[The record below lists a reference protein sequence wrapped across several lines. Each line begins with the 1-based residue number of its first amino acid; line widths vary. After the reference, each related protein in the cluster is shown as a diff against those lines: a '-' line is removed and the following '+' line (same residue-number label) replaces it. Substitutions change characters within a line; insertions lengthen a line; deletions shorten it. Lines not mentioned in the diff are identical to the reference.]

1 MQADELFES
10 MTQSILDGDAELA
23 VELAVR
29 SLEAGIDPLEAINQ
43 GYLPGVTEIGDAFGA
58 GEAFI
63 PELVMAGGAM
73 KAAMAVLE
81 PEMVERG
88 TAREHHG
95 TVVLATVRGDVH
107 DIGKSLVGTIMSAHG
122 FRVVDL
128 GVNVAPAAI
137 VEAVREAGA
146 DVVGLSALL
155 TTTMPAQGEAIRA
168 LEAAGLRSQ
177 VKVLV
182 GGAPVT
188 PAWAEQVGADAY
200 GENAVDAVAIARRLL
215 GLDQDVKRQRGSLRD

>member
-1 MQADELFES
+1 VVQADELFEA
-10 MTQSILDGDAELA
+10 MTQSILDGDADLATELA
-23 VELAVR
+23 LR
-29 SLEAGIDPLEAINQ
+29 CLEEGIDPLGAINE
-43 GYLPGVTEIGDAFGA
+43 GFLPGVTEVGDAFGA
-58 GEAFI
+58 GQAFI

-73 KAAMAVLE
+73 KAALAVLE
-81 PEMVERG
+81 PAVVERG
-88 TAREHHG
+88 PARETPG
-95 TVVLATVRGDVH
+95 TLVLATVQGDVH

-137 VEAVREAGA
+137 VEAVRDVGA
-146 DVVGLSALL
+146 DLVGLSSLL
-155 TTTMPAQGEAIRA
+155 TTTMPAQGETIRA

-177 VKVLV
+177 VKVMV

-200 GENAVDAVAIARRLL
+200 GEDAVDAVATARRLL
-215 GLDQDVKRQRGSLRD
+215 GLDERVE

>member
-10 MTQSILDGDAELA
+10 MTQSILDGDAQVA
-23 VELAVR
+23 AELAVR
-29 SLEAGIDPLEAINQ
+29 SLEAGIDPLEAINE
-43 GYLPGVTEIGDAFGA
+43 GYLPGVTEVGDAFGA
-58 GEAFI
+58 GLAFL

-73 KAAMAVLE
+73 KAAIAVLE

-88 TAREHHG
+88 TSRKQHG
-95 TVVLATVRGDVH
+95 TVVLASVRGDVH
-107 DIGKSLVGTIMSAHG
+107 DIGKSLVGTILSAHG

-128 GVNVAPAAI
+128 GVDVAPAAI
-137 VEAVREAGA
+137 VEAVREVNA
-146 DVVGLSALL
+146 DVVGLSSLL

-168 LEAAGLRSQ
+168 LEVAGLRSQ

-200 GENAVDAVAIARRLL
+200 GEDAVDAVATTRRLL
-215 GLDQDVKRQRGSLRD
+215 GLDEEVEETG

>member
-10 MTQSILDGDAELA
+10 MTQSILDGDAQVA

-29 SLEAGIDPLEAINQ
+29 SLEVGIDPLEAINE
-43 GYLPGVTEIGDAFGA
+43 GYLPGVTEVGDAFAA
-58 GEAFI
+58 GLAFL

-73 KAAMAVLE
+73 KAAIAVLE

-88 TAREHHG
+88 TSRRQHG
-95 TVVLATVRGDVH
+95 TVVLASVRGDVH
-107 DIGKSLVGTIMSAHG
+107 DIGKSLVGTILSAHG

-128 GVNVAPAAI
+128 GVDVAPAAI
-137 VEAVREAGA
+137 VDAVREVDA
-146 DVVGLSALL
+146 DVVGLSSLL
-155 TTTMPAQGEAIRA
+155 TTTMPAQAEAIRA
-168 LEAAGLRSQ
+168 LEVAGLRSQ

-188 PAWAEQVGADAY
+188 PAWAEQVGADGY
-200 GENAVDAVAIARRLL
+200 GEDAVDAVATTRRLL
-215 GLDQDVKRQRGSLRD
+215 GLDEEVEETG

>member
-1 MQADELFES
+1 
-10 MTQSILDGDAELA
+10 
-23 VELAVR
+23 
-29 SLEAGIDPLEAINQ
+29 
-43 GYLPGVTEIGDAFGA
+43 
-58 GEAFI
+58 
-63 PELVMAGGAM
+63 M

-137 VEAVREAGA
+137 VAAVREVGA

-200 GENAVDAVAIARRLL
+200 GENAVDAVAVARRLL
-215 GLDQDVKRQRGSLRD
+215 GLDEDVERQRGSPRD

>member
-10 MTQSILDGDAELA
+10 MTQSILDGDAEVA
-23 VELAVR
+23 AELAIR
-29 SLEAGIDPLEAINQ
+29 CLQAGIDPLEAINH
-43 GYLPGVTEIGDAFGA
+43 GYLPGVTEVGDAFGA
-58 GEAFI
+58 GLAFL

-73 KAAMAVLE
+73 KAAIAVLE
-81 PEMVERG
+81 PEMIERG

-107 DIGKSLVGTIMSAHG
+107 DIGKSLVGTILSAHG

-128 GVNVAPAAI
+128 GVNVAPVAI
-137 VEAVREAGA
+137 VEAVRDADA
-146 DVVGLSALL
+146 DVVGLSSLL
-155 TTTMPAQGEAIRA
+155 TTTMPAQGETIRA
-168 LEAAGLRSQ
+168 LEAAGLRPQ
-177 VKVLV
+177 VKVMV

-200 GENAVDAVAIARRLL
+200 GENAVDAVTTARRLM
-215 GLDQDVKRQRGSLRD
+215 GLDAEVEETG

>member
-10 MTQSILDGDAELA
+10 MTRSILDGDAEVA
-23 VELAVR
+23 AELAVR
-29 SLEAGIDPLEAINQ
+29 SLEAGIDPLEAINE
-43 GYLPGVTEIGDAFGA
+43 GYLPGMTEVGDSFGA
-58 GEAFI
+58 GLAFL

-73 KAAMAVLE
+73 KTAIAVLE
-81 PEMVERG
+81 PEMVKSG
-88 TAREHHG
+88 TSREQHG

-107 DIGKSLVGTIMSAHG
+107 DIGKSLVGTILSAHG

-137 VEAVREAGA
+137 VEAVRDVHA
-146 DVVGLSALL
+146 DLVGLSALL
-155 TTTMPAQGEAIRA
+155 TTTMPAQGETIRA

-177 VKVLV
+177 VKILV

-188 PAWAEQVGADAY
+188 PTWAEQVGADAY
-200 GENAVDAVAIARRLL
+200 GEDAVNAVAIARRLM
-215 GLDQDVKRQRGSLRD
+215 GLD